1 MAWYNKYRPT
11 NFTEVVGQEMVKQ
24 VLENSIKYGR
34 VKHAYLFSGPKG
46 VGKTTLARIFA
57 NELNQTRTN
66 PEANLDIIELDAAS
80 HTGIDDI
87 RLLIES
93 AQTPPM

>member
-46 VGKTTLARIFA
+46 VGKTTLARI
-57 NELNQTRTN
+57 LLTN
-66 PEANLDIIELDAAS
+66 
-80 HTGIDDI
+80 
-87 RLLIES
+87 
-93 AQTPPM
+93 